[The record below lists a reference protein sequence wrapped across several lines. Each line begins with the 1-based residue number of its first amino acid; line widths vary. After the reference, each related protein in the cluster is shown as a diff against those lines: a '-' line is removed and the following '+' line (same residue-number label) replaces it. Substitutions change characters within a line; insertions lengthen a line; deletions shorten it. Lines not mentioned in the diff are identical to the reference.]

1 MPNLSGGRR
10 LFVARGAAVAEVVA
24 GDGIAVDN
32 TDPSGRNRHV
42 RLTLTFGGIA
52 RARCAVVTVSG
63 PSKAEALRRVREGD
77 RSAPATGID
86 AEEVVWLVDPGALAD
101 SGPNGRSTHPR

>member
-32 TDPSGRNRHV
+32 TDPSRPV
-42 RLTLTFGGIA
+42 VSATGGAGSQQVFIGTPDPLPA
-52 RARCAVVTVSG
+52 Y
-63 PSKAEALRRVREGD
+63 PALVFE
-77 RSAPATGID
+77 PATID
-86 AEEVVWLVDPGALAD
+86 GQTVYRMRLNDGAA
-101 SGPNGRSTHPR
+101 